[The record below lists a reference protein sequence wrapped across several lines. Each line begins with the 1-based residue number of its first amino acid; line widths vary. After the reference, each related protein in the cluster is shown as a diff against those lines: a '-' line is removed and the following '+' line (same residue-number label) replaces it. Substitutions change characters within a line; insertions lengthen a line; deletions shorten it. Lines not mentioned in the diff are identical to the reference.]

1 LLAPLAEHLQPLL
14 LSGKQPEVWQFMTL
28 NLGPQRQTLEAEETM
43 AGVMMHDDLCCEAQR
58 FVSA

>member
-1 LLAPLAEHLQPLL
+1 
-14 LSGKQPEVWQFMTL
+14 
-28 NLGPQRQTLEAEETM
+28 LEAEETM